1 MADLPP
7 QEYAV
12 LREEISSNYDSLSKR
27 LRQIASFALDHPT
40 EMAMDTIAV
49 IAQRAEVQPSA
60 LIRFAKAFGYSGFS
74 EMQKA
79 FQAHVAER
87 SASYKERI
95 RSVLTDTQSS
105 EQSQAQSL
113 LQQYC
118 VANIVS
124 LEHLRDS
131 SVDKQLIDAVKLLED
146 AEHIYVMAQRRSFPV
161 ASYLAYALSHADCR
175 THLMDGVGGLLSE
188 QAQNLSGQDVLIA
201 VSFHPYSQETI
212 QVVSQALYNGTK
224 VIVITDSSLSPI
236 AKDAHV
242 CFEVHDAEVHSFRS
256 LTASMCLAQTL
267 AMSLVFRDKPSD

>member
-1 MADLPP
+1 MADSPA
-7 QEYAV
+7 QEYMV

-49 IAQRAEVQPSA
+49 IAERAEVQPSA

-95 RSVLTDTQSS
+95 RSVLLEAEAPEHGLS
-105 EQSQAQSL
+105 QSL
-113 LQQYC
+113 LHQYC
-118 VANIVS
+118 AANIVS

-131 SVDKQLIDAVKLLED
+131 APNDDIAAAVKLLE
-146 AEHIYVMAQRRSFPV
+146 AAGHVYVMAQRRSFPV
-161 ASYLAYALSHADCR
+161 ASYLAYALNHSDCR

-188 QAQNLSGQDVLIA
+188 QAQVISKEDVLIA
-201 VSFHPYSQETI
+201 ISFHPYSEETSH
-212 QVVSQALYNGTK
+212 VVSQALSIGAK

-236 AKDAHV
+236 ARDTDV

-267 AMSLVFRDKPSD
+267 AMSLVFRDK